1 MFDVCVWDAMDVVL
15 SVLIVRRRAVCA
27 GSVSVSSCRHC
38 MFVSC
43 MHPVAVL
50 NAVFCMTCILLM
62 LVEDGRGILRG
73 RHSWLP
79 IRQSRD
85 RAWSIYKSCG
95 EVCVYKMCVRINVHI

>member
-1 MFDVCVWDAMDVVL
+1 MFCVCARDAMDVVF
-15 SVLIVRRRAVCA
+15 SVLIVRRGAVCA
-27 GSVSVSSCRHC
+27 GSVSVSSCRY
-38 MFVSC
+38 C
-43 MHPVAVL
+43 MHPVSVL

-95 EVCVYKMCVRINVHI
+95 ELCVYKMCVRINVHI